1 MFDEAAQLLLLKY
14 HNFGIK
20 LLSLNIIKAES
31 CHEPWE
37 EEADTRRMPSADVH
51 IGWLAAVAT
60 PLARAH
66 THEITYVV
74 EDVVVVDSDADAT
87 DSSGIHAKTSHIL
100 NYILM
105 TLFVSSSVT
114 STAVKTLHI
123 NNKKKG
129 YNVSSKSIISQCLP
143 A

>member
-1 MFDEAAQLLLLKY
+1 MSRERKRQTPEECRQPMFTSVDWLLLLL
-14 HNFGIK
+14 H
-20 LLSLNIIKAES
+20 S
-31 CHEPWE
+31 
-37 EEADTRRMPSADVH
+37 
-51 IGWLAAVAT
+51 
-60 PLARAH
+60 RAH

-74 EDVVVVDSDADAT
+74 EDVVVVVDSDADAT

-123 NNKKKG
+123 NKKKKG